1 MLRSVISVRE
11 TIENVPVERQTA
23 RVRMDIRIQSRTD
36 QNRLQWTRNGRLQFD
51 QRLNIGSRS
60 LVHELIGYVR
70 ISATSPMHRRHC
82 TDRVLRILCCS
93 RTTTAAERS
102 CRRIDRRRE

>member
-36 QNRLQWTRNGRLQFD
+36 QNRL
-51 QRLNIGSRS
+51 
-60 LVHELIGYVR
+60 
-70 ISATSPMHRRHC
+70 
-82 TDRVLRILCCS
+82 
-93 RTTTAAERS
+93 
-102 CRRIDRRRE
+102 